1 MINQDIKLVFKTFFA
16 SDASNHT
23 SRLQTWF
30 KVGNFNKKVEAVLEN
45 EKIIELTGLTKKF
58 KDLTAVNNLNLNV
71 YRGDVFG
78 FLGPNGAGKSTT
90 IRMMLSLIKP
100 TQGDIKLF
108 GKSLNENRTEILKKV
123 GAIVEKPDFYLY
135 LTAYQNLEILGKI
148 SGADVSKK
156 KIMEMLDL
164 VGLAKRYKSKVKTFS
179 HGMKQRLGLAQ
190 ALLHDPELI
199 ILDEPTTGLDPQGM
213 KEVRDLVLYLSGE
226 KGKTVFLSSHILRE
240 VEIIASRMIIINK
253 GTAQVEGTVKE
264 LLDTQNVS
272 ASLEVDKPEEAINLL
287 NGSIWKDKIK
297 SHSGNEIV
305 LDLQKE
311 NLALLNKYLV
321 ENQIQVSALVPSR
334 SLEEYFLK
342 ITEGEGK

>member
-1 MINQDIKLVFKTFFA
+1 
-16 SDASNHT
+16 
-23 SRLQTWF
+23 
-30 KVGNFNKKVEAVLEN
+30 LEK

-58 KDLTAVNNLNLNV
+58 KDLVAVDSLNLNV
-71 YRGDVFG
+71 YKGDVFG

-100 TQGDIKLF
+100 TRGEIKLF
-108 GKSLNENRTEILKKV
+108 GKSLNENRIEILRKI

-135 LTAYQNLEILGKI
+135 LSAYKNLEILGKI
-148 SGADVSKK
+148 SGTDVSEK
-156 KIMEMLDL
+156 KIMEHLEL
-164 VGLAKRYKSKVKTFS
+164 VGLEKRYKSKVKTFS

-213 KEVRDLVLYLSGE
+213 KEVRDLVLYLSKE

-240 VEIIASRMIIINK
+240 VELIASRMIIINK
-253 GTAQVEGTVKE
+253 GSAQVEGNVKD
-264 LLDTQNVS
+264 LLDSQNVS
-272 ASLEVDKPEEAINLL
+272 VLLEADKPDEAVNLIEA
-287 NGSIWKDKIK
+287 SIWKGRIT
-297 SHSGNEIV
+297 SRSGNEIV
-305 LDLQKE
+305 LTAPKE
-311 NLALLNKYLV
+311 TLAALNKYLV
-321 ENQIQVSALVPSR
+321 ENKIEVSAFVPSR

>member
-1 MINQDIKLVFKTFFA
+1 ME
-16 SDASNHT
+16 S
-23 SRLQTWF
+23 
-30 KVGNFNKKVEAVLEN
+30 
-45 EKIIELTGLTKKF
+45 EKIIELSGLTKKF
-58 KDLTAVNNLNLNV
+58 KNLTAVNDLNLNV

-100 TQGDIKLF
+100 TGGNIKLF
-108 GKSLNENRTEILKKV
+108 GKPLNENRTEVLRKI

-135 LTAYQNLEILGKI
+135 LTAYKNLEILGKI
-148 SGADVSKK
+148 SGGDVSKK
-156 KIMEMLDL
+156 KIMEMLEL
-164 VGLAKRYKSKVKTFS
+164 VGLAKRYNSKVKTFS

-213 KEVRDLVLYLSGE
+213 KEVRDLVLYLSRE

-240 VEIIASRMIIINK
+240 VELIASRMIIINK
-253 GTAQVEGTVKE
+253 GTTQVEGTVKE
-264 LLDTQNVS
+264 LLDSQNID
-272 ASLEVDKPEEAINLL
+272 ASIDVDNAEEAVRLIENSEWKECIKQR
-287 NGSIWKDKIK
+287 NG
-297 SHSGNEIV
+297 NQLV
-305 LDLQKE
+305 LKMNKE
-311 NLALLNKYLV
+311 NLGALNKYLV
-321 ENQIQVSALVPSR
+321 ENNIEVSALVPTR